1 MVTKKIAKKYLET
14 IGRRKTAVARV
25 RIVEADKTTYIIN
38 NIKLF
43 EYFPV
48 NELQEIVKDPLKKS
62 KIDTKFSISGLVKGG
77 GMTAQAEAFRHGI
90 SRALLLFDKELKKP
104 LKKSGFLKRDP
115 RMKERK
121 KFGLKK
127 ARKSPQWSKR

>member
-104 LKKSGFLKRDP
+104 LKKSGFLKRDS